1 MTVWVILACILAA
14 VCVLNLCVLRAKPEH
29 VGLSLDDEYDLSR
42 RPASSTPPARGI
54 PFWQAW
60 LLPGVIPLSLSYTC
74 LKLTN
79 YSIMLWL
86 PTFAVSELN
95 FHNREK
101 ALIAVLYD
109 VGTLVGALILG
120 LLTDLLHG

>member
-1 MTVWVILACILAA
+1 MSVWVILAVILAS
-14 VCVLNLCVLRAKPEH
+14 VCVLNLLVLKAKPEE
-29 VGLSLDDEYDLSR
+29 VGLRLDDEYDISR
-42 RPASSTPPARGI
+42 QPIAATPPARGI

-109 VGTLVGALILG
+109 MGTLVGALVLG

>member
-1 MTVWVILACILAA
+1 
-14 VCVLNLCVLRAKPEH
+14 
-29 VGLSLDDEYDLSR
+29 
-42 RPASSTPPARGI
+42 
-54 PFWQAW
+54 
-60 LLPGVIPLSLSYTC
+60 
-74 LKLTN
+74 
-79 YSIMLWL
+79 MLWL

-109 VGTLVGALILG
+109 MGTLVGALVLG